1 VTPPAGSNAADH
13 LSAMRSRLPQLWRD
27 GELVNGLLAHADVQL
42 RILDEELQRVQR
54 SHWFGA
60 TTERDEA
67 AALAAA
73 LDLQPEAWQDLPDFR
88 AWTHALRDAMLE
100 RGAVTRRALTGFA
113 TEYVRLYQDAAGISA
128 VPRLTA
134 WAREP
139 GNRNEAAFVESPRRV
154 VDSQPLGVTGLE
166 PLATFTLVNR
176 GLDETPLACELVGLP
191 SAPESAPLLV
201 NVTTGEAA
209 LFLGDLPPGQRLWLA
224 PGPDGALRARLERAD
239 VTSRLRTVHDLEPG
253 RAWTA
258 GEIDAEPR
266 ALHLARGENLLWFL
280 PVAHFDVRG
289 LDRVLLALADLDLRQ
304 GRFDE
309 GRYDRALFHQHACA
323 LLRLLWVETQPAR
336 FTMQLPAAALLSAPG
351 ALAEA
356 LAAREELAFAL
367 SASVDRLR
375 PAGVGAEVELLP
387 LREAQP
393 QQEALVAVMPL
404 RLHEAGVM
412 GADALPDAGG
422 LYGVTHFEDSTFR

>member
-1 VTPPAGSNAADH
+1 MATGSSAADH
-13 LSAMRSRLPQLWRD
+13 LAAMRGRLPQLWRD

-54 SHWFGA
+54 SHWFGT

-67 AALAAA
+67 AALAAV
-73 LDLQPEAWQDLPDFR
+73 LDLQPESWQKLADFR

-113 TEYVRLYQDAAGISA
+113 AEYVRLFQDAADISA
-128 VPRLTA
+128 VPRLTE

-139 GNRNEAAFVESPRRV
+139 VGGNAAAFVESPRRV
-154 VDSQPLGVTGLE
+154 VDSQPLGASGLE
-166 PLATFTLVNR
+166 PLTTFTLVNR

-201 NVTTGEAA
+201 NLTTGEAA
-209 LFLGDLPPGQRLWLA
+209 LFLGDLPVGQRLWLA
-224 PGPDGALRARLERAD
+224 PGADGGLRARLERED

-253 RAWTA
+253 RVWSPDQ
-258 GEIDAEPR
+258 IDATPQ
-266 ALHLARGENLLWFL
+266 ALHLARGENQLWFL

-289 LDRVLLALADLDLRQ
+289 LDRVLLALADLDMRQ

-309 GRYDRALFHQHACA
+309 ARFDRALFHQHACA

-336 FTMQLPAAALLSAPG
+336 FSMLLPAAALLSVPG
-351 ALAEA
+351 RLTEA
-356 LAAREELAFAL
+356 LAAREQLAFAL
-367 SASVDRLR
+367 DASVDRLR
-375 PAGVGAEVELLP
+375 PVGIGADVELSP
-387 LREAQP
+387 LREAQG
-393 QQEALVAVMPL
+393 QQDALVAVMPL
-404 RLHEAGVM
+404 RFREAGAT

-422 LYGVTHFEDSTFR
+422 LFGVTHFQDSTFR